1 MVPFIWLTRITDG
14 DGWSKNW
21 YSSSDS
27 LWFDR
32 WKQVLEVLPD
42 YVQIITCKNSPKNQG
57 KRENPEEIRWRMEKR
72 C

>member
-1 MVPFIWLTRITDG
+1 MVPPVWLTRIPDG
-14 DGWSKNW
+14 GNWSKNW

-42 YVQIITCKNSPKNQG
+42 YVQIITCKSPLPRIR
-57 KRENPEEIRWRMEKR
+57 KREKIGKAGKKDS
-72 C
+72 